1 MAIDIKDKKRF
12 LTWLITHEFF
22 SRREVSWILNYLVIH
37 DAILKEVRFVESAK
51 STPRGISVKSSTVS
65 DQSITLF
72 LEEREY
78 QDSDQIFHE
87 IRFNWQKPLYIEC
100 VFPESWNNE
109 LYLAVLEDNPYHKWN
124 DSLDE
129 AMVERVDIFFRQADL
144 ESQIQQLYQ
153 EIDEALEKADQIQ
166 FRILTEKVKNLLA
179 QKEEAAT

>member
-22 SRREVSWILNYLVIH
+22 SRREVSWILNYLVVH
-37 DAILKEVRFVESAK
+37 DTILKQVHFVESAK

-72 LEEREY
+72 LEDRQF

-87 IRFNWQKPLYIEC
+87 IRFNWQKPLYLEC

-129 AMVERVDIFFRQADL
+129 DMVERVDIFFRQADL
-144 ESQIQQLYQ
+144 ENQIQQLYQ
-153 EIDEALEKADQIQ
+153 EIDEALEGNNQERFKE
-166 FRILTEKVKNLLA
+166 LTEKVKDLLT
-179 QKEEAAT
+179 QKEEAT